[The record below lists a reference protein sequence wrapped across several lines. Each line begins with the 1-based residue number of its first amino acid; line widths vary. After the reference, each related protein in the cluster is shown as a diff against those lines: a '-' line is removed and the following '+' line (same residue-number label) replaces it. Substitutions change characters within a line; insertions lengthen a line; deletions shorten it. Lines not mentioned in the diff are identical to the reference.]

1 MATVRLPAIRLD
13 SLAPFRRGAPA
24 YLSLG
29 ALGIIAAVLLPL
41 VYLVIRTI
49 DAGGSAWDLLSQART
64 LQVLVRSA
72 LLAAAV
78 VGTATLI
85 AVPIAWL
92 TVRTDLPMR
101 KLWSVLTALPLVVP
115 SYVGG
120 FAFVSALG
128 PRGLLQQIMEPLG
141 VERLPEIYGF
151 LGAWLCLTLFTF
163 PYILLSVR
171 AALWGMDGAQEEAS
185 RSLGHGSGRTF
196 FRVTLPQLRPAI
208 AAGGLLVVLY
218 TLSDFGA
225 VTLLQFNSFTRVI
238 YLQYEASFDRI
249 LASVLALLLV
259 AFTVVILLVEQ
270 RARGKAKYHA
280 TGATRRL
287 PIVRLGRWKWPAT
300 LFLTLVAL
308 ASLGLPASVL
318 LYWLAQGLANNVE
331 VSFLGSAMT
340 NAVYASAL
348 AALVAVAASIPV
360 TVLAVRH
367 AGRFSRFL
375 ETASYAGFAMPGIVV
390 ALSLVFFGAR
400 YAPLLYQ
407 TLAMLVFAYSILY
420 LSMAVGSVRAS
431 LLQVNPA
438 VEEAA
443 RSLGRG
449 TLHVLAT
456 ITLPLVRPGVVVAF
470 AMVFLTAMKEL
481 PATLLLAPIGFRTL
495 ATEMW
500 SATSSGFYARAA
512 IPALVL
518 VAVSAVP
525 VAILLR
531 RERRGDMEAR

>member
-1 MATVRLPAIRLD
+1 VIV
-13 SLAPFRRGAPA
+13 
-24 YLSLG
+24 
-29 ALGIIAAVLLPL
+29 AAVLLPL
-41 VYLVIRTI
+41 VYLLLRTI
-49 DAGGSAWDLLSQART
+49 DAGGGAWDLLSQGRT
-64 LQVLVRSA
+64 LRILLRSA

-128 PRGLLQQIMEPLG
+128 PRGLLQQVLEPLG
-141 VERLPEIYGF
+141 VDRLPEIYGF

-185 RSLGHGSGRTF
+185 RSLGHGAARTF

-208 AAGGLLVVLY
+208 AAGGLLVALY

-249 LASVLALLLV
+249 LASVLALMLV
-259 AFTVVILLVEQ
+259 AFTMLILIVEQ
-270 RARGKAKYHA
+270 RARGRAKYHA
-280 TGATRRL
+280 TSATRRL
-287 PIVRLGRWKWPAT
+287 PLLRLGRWRWPA
-300 LFLTLVAL
+300 LAFLALVVL

-331 VSFLGSAMT
+331 VSFLGSAAT
-340 NAVYASAL
+340 NAVYASLL
-348 AALVAVAASIPV
+348 AAVVAVAASIPV
-360 TVLAVRH
+360 TVLAVRYT
-367 AGRFSRFL
+367 GRFTRFL

-390 ALSLVFFGAR
+390 ALSLVFFGAH
-400 YAPLLYQ
+400 YAPALYQ

-449 TLHVLAT
+449 AFKVLAT
-456 ITLPLVRPGVVVAF
+456 VTLPLVRPGIVVAF

-500 SATSSGFYARAA
+500 SATSSGFYAKAA
-512 IPALVL
+512 IPALLL
-518 VAVSAVP
+518 VGVSAIP
-525 VAILLR
+525 VTILLR
-531 RERRGDMEAR
+531 REQRGDTAVQS

>member
-1 MATVRLPAIRLD
+1 M
-13 SLAPFRRGAPA
+13 RRGAPP
-24 YLSLG
+24 YLFLA
-29 ALGIIAAVLLPL
+29 ALLIVAAVLLPL
-41 VYLVIRTI
+41 VYLILRTA
-49 DAGGSAWDLLSQART
+49 DAGGSAWDLLSEART
-64 LQVLVRSA
+64 LQILARSA

-78 VGTATLI
+78 VGTATVI

-92 TVRTDLPMR
+92 TVRTDLPLQR
-101 KLWSVLTALPLVVP
+101 VWSVLTALPLVVP

-128 PRGLLQQIMEPLG
+128 PRGLLQQVLERPFG

-185 RSLGHGSGRTF
+185 RSLGHGAGRTF

-208 AAGGLLVVLY
+208 AAGGLLVALY

-249 LASVLALLLV
+249 LASVLALMLV
-259 AFTVVILLVEQ
+259 AFTLLILIVEQ
-270 RARGKAKYHA
+270 RGRGKAKYHSTA
-280 TGATRRL
+280 ATRRL
-287 PIVRLGRWKWPAT
+287 PLVRLGRWKWPA
-300 LFLTLVAL
+300 LAFLTLVVL

-331 VSFLGSAMT
+331 VDFLGSAMT

-348 AALVAVAASIPV
+348 AALLAVVAAIPV

-367 AGRFSRFL
+367 SGRFSRFL

-390 ALSLVFFGAR
+390 ALSLVFFGAN
-400 YAPLLYQ
+400 YAPVLYQ
-407 TLAMLVFAYSILY
+407 TLAMLVFAYSVLY

-449 TLHVLAT
+449 SLQVLAT
-456 ITLPLVRPGVVVAF
+456 VTLPLVRPGIVVAF

-500 SATSSGFYARAA
+500 SATSSGFYAKAA
-512 IPALVL
+512 IPALLL
-518 VAVSAVP
+518 VGVSAIP

-531 RERRGDMEAR
+531 REQRGDAAVQS